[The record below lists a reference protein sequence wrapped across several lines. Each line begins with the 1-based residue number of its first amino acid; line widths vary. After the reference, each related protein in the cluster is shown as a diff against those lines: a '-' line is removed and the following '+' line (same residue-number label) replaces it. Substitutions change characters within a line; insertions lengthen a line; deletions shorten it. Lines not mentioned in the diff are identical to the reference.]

1 MAWVTH
7 DPDAIRL
14 AIKSSKETFP
24 TNIVK
29 IEVETTNTPTFFFQV
44 GV

>member
-14 AIKSSKETFP
+14 AIKSSKEIFS
-24 TNIVK
+24 TNKVK
-29 IEVETTNTPTFFFQV
+29 IEEETTSTPPFFS
-44 GV
+44 